1 METLW
6 LDLRYTARGLLKK
19 PLGAF
24 IIVLTLALGIGP
36 NTAIFSFV
44 NALLLTALPF
54 KDSERLAHVGSL
66 RGAEAG
72 LVSTLEVADF
82 NREAKLFEGFAASR
96 STQYNI
102 AEGGEAEVV
111 FASMNTYNLF
121 ELLGAQPV
129 YGEAWPASLDRT
141 RSNVTVLS
149 HRLWQRRY
157 GGDPSLVG
165 RTITMDGAP
174 YHVAGILPPG
184 FNFPVN
190 TDVYRRSPP
199 GDYENRGIRQ
209 SAVIAKLKPG
219 VTIAQAQAE
228 IDAIARQWEQPYPE
242 TNAGLRFTIEPLR
255 DMWLGKVGPYLW
267 LSLGAV
273 GLVLLIACAN
283 VAGLL
288 LSHALAREK
297 EMAIRA
303 ALGAS
308 RTRIARQLLTE
319 SLLLAMCGGFAGLLL
334 AFWSVGSLSALMR
347 IELPAWIK
355 VGIDLRVLAFTFII
369 STLAGAL
376 AGLFPALQA
385 SKTDLNES
393 LKDAARGLSGS
404 APRRNLRNALVVAEI
419 ALAVVLLT
427 GAGLLVQSFR
437 RLQQTDAGF
446 DARHLL
452 TLQIDPPFLR
462 YNKVEQTAPYYRR
475 VIAEIEALPGVES
488 AAVND
493 SLPLSQQEAQG
504 SANRMVVYVEGHT
517 IEEQRRAPYVNL
529 QIVSPGYLRAMKIP
543 LLRGRAFDEHDIT
556 GSTMIALVSERM
568 ATSFWPGQSAQAAIG
583 ARIRL
588 SKLGSNYNP
597 YNPLVA
603 VDPQQPQAAAEPWFT
618 IVGVVG
624 DVKQANLAGD
634 AGLDLYVSTEQFF
647 APEAFVVVRA
657 KGDALSLLAPITRVI
672 AGIDPELGVCD
683 VALMQERLN
692 DTIWRQRLTG
702 ILFAVFAALALL
714 LASVGVYGVM
724 SYAVGQRTREMG
736 IRMALGAHPRDV
748 LRLILIAGLKLAL
761 AGAGIGLLCA
771 LLAARAVSHLLYGVS
786 ANDPLIFFGVALAL
800 MSVALLACWFPA
812 QRAMRVD
819 PMVALKSE

>member
-1 METLW
+1 M
-6 LDLRYTARGLLKK
+6 
-19 PLGAF
+19 GAF
-24 IIVLTLALGIGP
+24 IVVLTLALGIGA

-44 NALLLTALPF
+44 NALLLTPLPF
-54 KDSERLAHVGSL
+54 KDSERLAYIESQ
-66 RGAEAG
+66 RGVEAG
-72 LVSTLEVADF
+72 LVSTLEIADF

-102 AEGGEAEVV
+102 AEGGQAEVV
-111 FASMNTYNLF
+111 YASMNTYNLF
-121 ELLGAQPV
+121 ELLGAQPIH
-129 YGEAWPASLDRT
+129 GETWPASVDRT
-141 RSNVTVLS
+141 RSNVAVLS

-228 IDAIARQWEQPYPE
+228 IDALARQWEQIYPE
-242 TNAGLRFTIEPLR
+242 TNAGLRFTVEPLR
-255 DMWLGKVGPYLW
+255 DLWMGKVGPYLW

-288 LSHALAREK
+288 LSRALAREK

-308 RTRIARQLLTE
+308 RARIARQLLTE
-319 SLLLAMCGGFAGLLL
+319 SLLLAMCGGLAGLLL
-334 AFWSVGSLSALMR
+334 AYWGVGLVSALIR
-347 IELPAWIK
+347 IEMPTWVK
-355 VGIDLRVLAFTFII
+355 VDIDLRVLAFAFIV
-369 STLAGAL
+369 STLAGAM
-376 AGLFPALQA
+376 AGLFPAMQA
-385 SKTDLNES
+385 SRTDLNGS
-393 LKDAARGLSGS
+393 LKDGARGLSGS

-419 ALAVVLLT
+419 ALAMVLLV
-427 GAGLLVQSFR
+427 GAGLLVQSLR

-446 DARHLL
+446 DASRLL
-452 TLQIDPPFLR
+452 TLQIDPPYSR

-475 VIAEIEALPGVES
+475 VIAEIEAAPGVES

-493 SLPLSQQEAQG
+493 SLPLSFQEAQG
-504 SANRMVVYVEGHT
+504 SANRTVVHVEGQS

-543 LLRGRAFDEHDIT
+543 LLRGRAFDEHDIAN
-556 GSTMIALVSERM
+556 STMVALVSERM
-568 ATSFWPGQSAQAAIG
+568 AASLWPGQSAQAAIG

-597 YNPLVA
+597 LVA
-603 VDPQQPQAAAEPWFT
+603 IDPQQSQAAAEPWFT
-618 IVGVVG
+618 IVGVTG
-624 DVKQANLAGD
+624 NVKQANLAGE

-657 KGDALSLLAPITRVI
+657 RGDAPSLLPAVKRAI
-672 AGIDPELGVCD
+672 ARIDPELGVYD
-683 VALMQERLN
+683 VALMRERLN
-692 DTIWRQRLTG
+692 DTIWRQRLVG

-736 IRMALGAHPRDV
+736 IRTALGAHPRDV
-748 LRLILIAGLKLAL
+748 LRLILSEGLKLTL
-761 AGAGIGLLCA
+761 AGAGIGFFCA
-771 LLAARAVSHLLYGVS
+771 LLLARAVSHLLYGVS

-800 MSVALLACWFPA
+800 VGVALLACWFPA
-812 QRAMRVD
+812 RRAMRVD
-819 PMVALKSE
+819 PIVALRSE

>member
-6 LDLRYTARGLLKK
+6 LDLRYSARGLLKK

-24 IIVLTLALGIGP
+24 IVVVTLALGIGA

-54 KDSERLAHVGSL
+54 RDSERLVHVASL
-66 RGAEAG
+66 RGNEPG
-72 LVSTLEVADF
+72 LVSTLEVADL
-82 NREAKLFEGFAASR
+82 NHEARLFEGFAASR

-121 ELLGAQPV
+121 ELLGAHPIH
-129 YGEAWPASLDRT
+129 GETWPANVDRT
-141 RSNVTVLS
+141 VSNVAVVS

-157 GGDPSLVG
+157 SGDPSLVG

-190 TDVYRRSPP
+190 TDIYRRSPP
-199 GDYENRGIRQ
+199 GDYDNRGIRQ

-228 IDAIARQWEQPYPE
+228 IDAIARQWEQTYPE
-242 TNAGLRFTIEPLR
+242 TNAGLRFTVEPLR
-255 DMWLGKVGPYLW
+255 DLWLGKVGPYLW

-288 LSHALAREK
+288 LARALAREK
-297 EMAIRA
+297 EIAIRA

-308 RTRIARQLLTE
+308 RARIARLLLTE
-319 SLLLAMCGGFAGLLL
+319 SLVFAMCGGLCGLLFG
-334 AFWSVGSLSALMR
+334 FWGVGLLSALIR
-347 IELPAWIK
+347 IELPAWVK
-355 VGIDLRVLAFTFII
+355 VGIDFKVLAFTIVV
-369 STLAGAL
+369 STIAGIV
-376 AGLFPALQA
+376 AGLFPALQS
-385 SKTDLNES
+385 SKADLNQS
-393 LKDAARGLSGS
+393 LKDGGRGLSG
-404 APRRNLRNALVVAEI
+404 AAAWRTLRSALVVAEI
-419 ALAVVLLT
+419 ALALVLLA
-427 GAGLLVQSFR
+427 GAGLLVQSLR
-437 RLQQTDAGF
+437 RLLQTDAGF
-446 DARHLL
+446 DASRLL
-452 TLQIDPPFLR
+452 TLQIDPPYSR

-493 SLPLSQQEAQG
+493 SLPLSFQEAQG
-504 SANRMVVYVEGHT
+504 SANRTVIYIEGQT

-543 LLRGRAFDEHDIT
+543 LLRGRAFDERDST
-556 GSTMIALVSERM
+556 GSTMVALVSERM
-568 ATSFWPGQSAQAAIG
+568 AASFWPGQSAHAAIG
-583 ARIRL
+583 GRIRM

-597 YNPLVA
+597 LIA
-603 VDPQQPQAAAEPWFT
+603 IDPRQPKAEPEPWFT

-624 DVKQANLAGD
+624 DVKQSSLVGE

-657 KGDALSLLAPITRVI
+657 DGDTPSLLAPVKRAI
-672 AGIDPELGVCD
+672 AGIDPELGVYD
-683 VALMQERLN
+683 VALMEERLSN
-692 DTIWRQRLTG
+692 TVWRQRVTG
-702 ILFAVFAALALL
+702 TLFGVFAALALL

-724 SYAVGQRTREMG
+724 SYAVEQRTREMG
-736 IRMALGAHPRDV
+736 IRIALGARPRDV
-748 LRLILIAGLKLAL
+748 LRLIIREGLRLAVAGT
-761 AGAGIGLLCA
+761 GIGSLCA
-771 LLAARAVSHLLYGVS
+771 LLLARAVSHLLYGVS
-786 ANDPLIFFGVALAL
+786 ANDPLIFFGVASAL
-800 MSVALLACWFPA
+800 MSVALSACWFPA
-812 QRAMRVD
+812 RRAMLVD
-819 PMVALKSE
+819 PIVALRDG

>member
-6 LDLRYTARGLLKK
+6 LDLRFSARGLLKK
-19 PLGAF
+19 PMGAF
-24 IIVLTLALGIGP
+24 IVVLTLALGIGA

-44 NALLLTALPF
+44 NALLLTPLPY
-54 KDSERLAHVGSL
+54 KDSERLMRIESV
-66 RGAEAG
+66 RGNEAG

-102 AEGGEAEVV
+102 AEGGQAEVV

-129 YGEAWPASLDRT
+129 YGETWPASVDRT
-141 RSNVTVLS
+141 GSNVAVLS

-219 VTIAQAQAE
+219 VTIAHAQAE
-228 IDAIARQWEQPYPE
+228 IDGIARQWEQTYPE
-242 TNAGLRFTIEPLR
+242 TNAGLRFMVEPLR
-255 DMWLGKVGPYLW
+255 DLWLGKVGPYLW

-288 LSHALAREK
+288 LSRALAREK

-308 RTRIARQLLTE
+308 RARIARQLLTE
-319 SLLLAMCGGFAGLLL
+319 SLLLAMCGGLAGLLL
-334 AFWSVGSLSALMR
+334 AFWSVGLLSALIR
-347 IELPAWIK
+347 IEMPAWVK
-355 VGIDLRVLAFTFII
+355 VGIDLRVLAFTFIV

-393 LKDAARGLSGS
+393 LKDGARGLSGS

-419 ALAVVLLT
+419 ALALVLLV

-437 RLQQTDAGF
+437 RLQQTGAGF
-446 DARHLL
+446 DASHLL
-452 TLQIDPPFLR
+452 TLQIDPPYSR

-475 VIAEIEALPGVES
+475 VIAEIESLPGVES

-493 SLPLSQQEAQG
+493 SLPLSFQEAQG
-504 SANRMVVYVEGHT
+504 SANRTVGYIEGQS
-517 IEEQRRAPYVNL
+517 IEEQQRAPYVNL

-543 LLRGRAFDEHDIT
+543 LLRGRAFDEYDIAN
-556 GSTMIALVSERM
+556 STMVALVSERM
-568 ATSFWPGQSAQAAIG
+568 VASLWPGQSAQAAIG
-583 ARIRL
+583 ARVRL

-597 YNPLVA
+597 LVA
-603 VDPQQPQAAAEPWFT
+603 IDPQQTQAAAEPWFT
-618 IVGVVG
+618 IVGVTG
-624 DVKQANLAGD
+624 NVKQANLAGD

-657 KGDALSLLAPITRVI
+657 KGDALSLLALIARAI
-672 AGIDPELGVCD
+672 AGIDPELGVYD

-724 SYAVGQRTREMG
+724 SFAVGQRTREMG

-748 LRLILIAGLKLAL
+748 MRLILSAGLKLAL

-771 LLAARAVSHLLYGVS
+771 LLLARAVSHLLYGVS

-812 QRAMRVD
+812 RRAMRVD
-819 PMVALKSE
+819 PIVALKNG